1 MTEPLSP
8 AQGAMKA
15 GDERMQSYFSDEAE
29 RRELTQAM
37 FNEAASGYDSA
48 EALTALGSGS
58 WYRREVLRREGLKPG
73 MRVLDVAAG
82 TGLVTAEALALVG
95 PQGHVIALDPSPGML
110 AELRSKLSCET
121 VEAYAESIPLPDDQM
136 DFLSMGYALRHVG
149 DLDRAFA
156 EYRRVLKPGGKVC
169 IMEISRPASRLG
181 RALLK
186 FHIGVMVPLMARI
199 SGRHADVK
207 RLWAYYG
214 DTIEAAVDPDTVM
227 SALRRASFSDVR
239 CGVTLGIFR
248 EYTGKK

>member
-8 AQGAMKA
+8 TQGAMKA

-95 PQGHVIALDPSPGML
+95 PQGHVIA
-110 AELRSKLSCET
+110 
-121 VEAYAESIPLPDDQM
+121 
-136 DFLSMGYALRHVG
+136 
-149 DLDRAFA
+149 
-156 EYRRVLKPGGKVC
+156 
-169 IMEISRPASRLG
+169 
-181 RALLK
+181 
-186 FHIGVMVPLMARI
+186 
-199 SGRHADVK
+199 
-207 RLWAYYG
+207 
-214 DTIEAAVDPDTVM
+214 
-227 SALRRASFSDVR
+227 
-239 CGVTLGIFR
+239 
-248 EYTGKK
+248 